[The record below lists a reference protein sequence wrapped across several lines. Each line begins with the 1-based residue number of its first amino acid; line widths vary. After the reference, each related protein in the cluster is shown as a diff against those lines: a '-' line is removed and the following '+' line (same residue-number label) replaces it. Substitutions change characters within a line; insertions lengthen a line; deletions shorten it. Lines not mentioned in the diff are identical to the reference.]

1 MIKEHTVIHFNLTSH
16 HVMLTIVNRKEGGT
30 TNMFF
35 LQFNHMQ
42 QEIAL
47 ISIVEINPEISGAP
61 TSETV

>member
-1 MIKEHTVIHFNLTSH
+1 
-16 HVMLTIVNRKEGGT
+16 MLTIVNRKEGGT